1 MSRRARSER
10 SAPGGGGGTNF
21 DPLVSLDQTP
31 ERTLSVNTQGNPQRS
46 LLSFVEGVA
55 QAALKARNEFLVRY
69 LQKRVSH
76 CTVVTRPSAVGGEQ
90 CSSAAA
96 RSPRGREAQAGG

>member
-21 DPLVSLDQTP
+21 DPLVSLDQT

-55 QAALKARNEFLVRY
+55 QAALKARNEFLVRSFP
-69 LQKRVSH
+69 KRVSQ
-76 CTVVTRPSAVGGEQ
+76 CTVVTRPV
-90 CSSAAA
+90 
-96 RSPRGREAQAGG
+96 RSRR